1 MKARLVK
8 FGEIEVE
15 GKRYTHDMVI
25 DGGKVA
31 EAEER
36 IFQAIP
42 RKVRATGT
50 SKAPLTLNQR
60 NVVSRISLPKS
71 DLRSDDSA
79 FVSRRRTG
87 LKFSMNWRSQE
98 KATFR

>member
-15 GKRYTHDMVI
+15 GKRYTHDIVI

-31 EAEER
+31 EVEER

-50 SKAPLTLNQR
+50 SKAPVTLNQMPHIR
-60 NVVSRISLPKS
+60 CTAPTLHKNHPARTYLIGRGNPKTTA
-71 DLRSDDSA
+71 SA
-79 FVSRRRTG
+79 
-87 LKFSMNWRSQE
+87 
-98 KATFR
+98 